1 MTLTATLFVLTWAAI
16 VTLGFALAGV
26 LARVHRLEQGLA
38 AAGPA
43 VSGTPGA
50 AGPSPGIAAPAVDGV
65 DVGGGAL
72 LLFADR
78 ECASCRRVLPV
89 VTDAGRAA
97 GLPVHV
103 LWSGPAPSMAD
114 DLGDTAHHP
123 EAGAAYEA
131 FGVRAAPWLVVVG
144 PDGRIAA
151 SGPTGSAERAATV
164 LAVVEEIEQIEE
176 VDR

>member
-26 LARVHRLEQGLA
+26 LARVHRLEQALA
-38 AAGPA
+38 AAGPGLA
-43 VSGTPGA
+43 GTPGA
-50 AGPSPGIAAPAVDGV
+50 AGPSPGVAAPALEGV
-65 DVGGGAL
+65 DVDRGAI

-103 LWSGPAPSMAD
+103 LWSGPAPSTAED
-114 DLGDTAHHP
+114 GGAAAHHV

-144 PDGRIAA
+144 PDGRITA
-151 SGPTGSAERAATV
+151 SGPAGSAERAAVV
-164 LAVVEEIEQIEE
+164 LAVTEEIEQAEE